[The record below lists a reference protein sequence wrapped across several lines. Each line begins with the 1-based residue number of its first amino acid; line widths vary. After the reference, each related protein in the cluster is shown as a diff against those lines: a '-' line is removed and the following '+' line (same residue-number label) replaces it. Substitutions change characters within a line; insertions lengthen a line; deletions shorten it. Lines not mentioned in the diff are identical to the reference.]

1 MRSLFRSL
9 SLHRAFAALAILA
22 AVPLATAA
30 THAYV
35 EAHGT
40 IGAPTIVT
48 TTSRSTTRSTVAS
61 PQAFFFALNSQW
73 STTAR
78 NARMSAISTA
88 SASGFLDF
96 YSGTQPANAD
106 AAVTGTQL
114 CSVSLG
120 ASPWNAPASGSMTNA
135 GALSCSGTAGA
146 GSGGTTATYAVL
158 YKSDHTTVLGMFS
171 VGTSGANI
179 NMATTTIST
188 GLTVNIAGGALT
200 LSDPGSVSGY

>member
-1 MRSLFRSL
+1 MRSRFRSS
-9 SLHRAFAALAILA
+9 SLHRLFAAIALLA
-22 AVPLATAA
+22 AVPVATAA

-35 EAHGT
+35 EAHGA
-40 IGAPTIVT
+40 IGAPTIT
-48 TTSRSTTRSTVAS
+48 RATTTRSTATA
-61 PQAFFFALNSQW
+61 PQSFFFTVNSQW

-78 NARMSAISTA
+78 NARLSAISTA
-88 SASGFLDF
+88 SANGFLDF
-96 YSGTQPANAD
+96 ESGAQPANAD

-135 GALSCSGTAGA
+135 GALSCTGTAGA
-146 GSGGTTATYAVL
+146 GSGGTAAGYAVL

-179 NMATTTIST
+179 NMGTTTIST
-188 GLTVNIAGGALT
+188 GLTVNIASGALT
-200 LSDPGSVSGY
+200 LSDPGSVSGF